1 MKFSLAEPKL
11 LTDSINIISDFVN
24 EVRFKID
31 KEKIEL
37 IAMDPAN
44 VAMIAFK
51 LLSSVFTEYKVE
63 APLEICVSLDSLKQI
78 LRRAKPSD
86 ILSLELNKKD
96 NKLKIQLKGE
106 STRTF
111 NLSLINIEEREQR
124 VPDLK
129 FPIKIQTSTMLFD
142 EAIEDMS
149 IVAESV
155 ALIADKDKFSI
166 EAESNINKAK
176 VEISTDEETN
186 IKMDSNEEVKA
197 KYSIEYLKKMIKAS
211 KLADTV
217 SIQFNKD
224 YPLRLEYNV
233 KDKLALSFILAP
245 RVSND

>member
-44 VAMIAFK
+44 VAMIVFK

-111 NLSLINIEEREQR
+111 NLSLINSTLQISL
-124 VPDLK
+124 PHLLK
-129 FPIKIQTSTMLFD
+129 L
-142 EAIEDMS
+142 
-149 IVAESV
+149 
-155 ALIADKDKFSI
+155 
-166 EAESNINKAK
+166 
-176 VEISTDEETN
+176 
-186 IKMDSNEEVKA
+186 
-197 KYSIEYLKKMIKAS
+197 
-211 KLADTV
+211 
-217 SIQFNKD
+217 
-224 YPLRLEYNV
+224 PLQLPPTRRY
-233 KDKLALSFILAP
+233 AP
-245 RVSND
+245 SPNQ